1 MRKILI
7 LWIYVALIWAVP
19 LQVYGSG
26 DSTAGALTEKIR
38 EKVRAPRTFCI
49 REGLACPSLLTRFYA
64 ARKYRPAWCAGP
76 GLNAE
81 ALDLIASIGKAPE
94 AGLRPAD
101 YHLDAIETLVRK
113 VSKDPAAGAD
123 LDLVLTDSFFIYASH
138 LQAGRIDPE
147 TIHPQWSGHTRRLNL
162 TRTLESALAR
172 GAVAESLGRLH
183 PPHSEYARLQQA
195 LGFYRAIAQ
204 KGGWEFIPRGTMLR
218 KGDRDR
224 RVALLRRH
232 LEMTGD
238 LTESRSE
245 DTLLLDA
252 VLQRALMKYQQR
264 HNLRVDGIL
273 GPESTHRLNVPVE
286 GLIGAIELNMERW
299 RWLPRNLG
307 TRYIRVNIADF
318 SLDVMEKDEP
328 VLSMKIVAGKSYR
341 KTPVFSSNMTY
352 LVINPFWNV
361 PTIIAVEDILP
372 LLPRNPAYLAEQKI
386 KVYESWDDGMPEID
400 PGRIKWNRLDR
411 DTFPYYF
418 RQAPGPDN
426 PLGRIK
432 FMFPNRFDVYLHDT
446 PHRDLFNR
454 TMRDFSSGCI
464 RIEKPLDL
472 AAYVLQEDE
481 RWNRH
486 AIEEAMQSEITQT
499 VPLPRSIPV
508 HILYMTAW
516 TDREGRTH
524 FRRDIYERDIVLH
537 AALMKKPPP
546 L

>member
-38 EKVRAPRTFCI
+38 EKMRTPRSFCI

-94 AGLRPAD
+94 VGLRPAD
-101 YHLDAIETLVRK
+101 YHLDAIETLVQK

-238 LTESRSE
+238 LIESRSE

-252 VLQRALMKYQQR
+252 ALQRALMKYQQR
-264 HNLRVDGIL
+264 HNLRIDGIL

-299 RWLPRNLG
+299 RWLPHNLG

-372 LLPRNPAYLAEQKI
+372 LLPRNPAYLAKQKI
-386 KVYESWDDGMPEID
+386 KVYESWDDNMPEID

-446 PHRDLFNR
+446 PPPGPFQPDNARLQFRLHPHR
-454 TMRDFSSGCI
+454 
-464 RIEKPLDL
+464 K
-472 AAYVLQEDE
+472 
-481 RWNRH
+481 
-486 AIEEAMQSEITQT
+486 
-499 VPLPRSIPV
+499 
-508 HILYMTAW
+508 TA
-516 TDREGRTH
+516 
-524 FRRDIYERDIVLH
+524 
-537 AALMKKPPP
+537 
-546 L
+546 